1 MVKIPLA
8 KNRLAI
14 DHRVPQTDCNVSRKA
29 NPKARLDR
37 L

>member
-8 KNRLAI
+8 KNSPAI
-14 DHRVPQTDCNVSRKA
+14 DHRVPQTDRSVSQEA
-29 NPKARLDR
+29 NPKARLHH